1 MTVMM
6 LQSVIVMTM
15 LMMMFSF
22 MMKMLPLLLLLLL
35 FNISTIS
42 TPSPYSDIHFNSNP
56 KYSRLHYTLRLDVV
70 GARVCMH
77 VYI

>member
-22 MMKMLPLLLLLLL
+22 MIKMLPLLLLLLL
-35 FNISTIS
+35 STIS

-56 KYSRLHYTLRLDVV
+56 KYSRLHYTRRLDVV